1 MWLCFEGRGRV
12 HGKLPEGEL
21 RQKGK
26 SRVSAANP
34 GRTAYGARGLRWLGV
49 YGVVGDTASVV
60 GRVRDGSLLTLLA
73 F

>member
-49 YGVVGDTASVV
+49 YGVVGGVETRPVWSAGSEIEAS
-60 GRVRDGSLLTLLA
+60 
-73 F
+73 